1 MICDTIP
8 ACLSASSYSSSVEV
22 RQQDFLMKNDELW
35 VLLWQPDGIP
45 SPPRLLFAPI
55 TKQQQKRHVKV

>member
-1 MICDTIP
+1 MIWDTIP

-22 RQQDFLMKNDELW
+22 RQQEFVMKNDELC

-55 TKQQQKRHVKV
+55 TKQQKRQVKV